1 MRQVDDPSPG
11 LLFGLRQLRHNQ
23 QLAGARTCHIPKPFA
38 LAHQT
43 FVVSLERSEK
53 LGWLDVADHPMQGV
67 VVGTM
72 HERLARA
79 QQSSRIN
86 WNYHRPFEPL
96 GAVDSD
102 ELDRIAACV

>member
-1 MRQVDDPSPG
+1 MRITPRGQRPSP
-11 LLFGLRQLRHNQ
+11 LFPYTTLFRSGLRQLRHNQ

-72 HERLARA
+72 HRSEEHTSELQSLTNLVCRL
-79 QQSSRIN
+79 
-86 WNYHRPFEPL
+86 L
-96 GAVDSD
+96 
-102 ELDRIAACV
+102 LDKK